1 MEKITLIVRF
11 AMDDT
16 QQQLINLNRK
26 VEQLYDMVERMNYQ
40 MTAMMS
46 TKQAS
51 REEKQHHR
59 AETKSMMISDANSGS
74 YSLGMMDHKDILQ
87 DETHQNSMTN
97 SGNDANWSTDIQIR
111 RLTAQLTAAYHRIA
125 ALEEQLLSHR
135 IH

>member
-1 MEKITLIVRF
+1 MEKITFIVRF
-11 AMDDT
+11 AMDGT
-16 QQQLINLNRK
+16 QQQLTNLNRK
-26 VEQLYDMVERMNYQ
+26 
-40 MTAMMS
+40 
-46 TKQAS
+46 
-51 REEKQHHR
+51 
-59 AETKSMMISDANSGS
+59 
-74 YSLGMMDHKDILQ
+74 

>member
-1 MEKITLIVRF
+1 
-11 AMDDT
+11 MDGT

-40 MTAMMS
+40 ITALMS

-51 REEKQHHR
+51 REEKQQYR
-59 AETKSMMISDANSGS
+59 AETDTWMISDSNSGS

-135 IH
+135 IHS